1 MKNLK
6 RLILSCFVVS
16 HLLAVGHVY
25 AQQTQMELS
34 GTVLDADK
42 REFLGGVSI
51 INATTHKTIGLSTD
65 KGSFSVKVHE
75 GDKIKFSYIGFVDN
89 IITVSKKDIT
99 VLLEPSSNSIKNDV
113 VVFGYQT
120 RTKETVTG
128 AVSIISGKDLQN
140 VPVANVEQLLQGK
153 VAGMNVQNLTG
164 APGFSGSVSIR
175 GISQLSISGDG
186 NQAQLA
192 SNNPLLVIDNVP
204 IDYDG
209 GVSQSML
216 QPGAATGPLALI
228 PPEDIQSIE
237 VFKDAQAASLYG
249 SRGANGVIVIT
260 TKQGNSPTPVISL
273 NSSVFVNLPPQLRP
287 TWGGRLERDYR
298 LYSILN
304 YSKDEQT
311 ARELLDNYQFLTDS
325 LNPFYNNSTDW
336 QRYFYQTT
344 INTNHNIQVSGGNS
358 KLNYKTNLAYQL
370 NQGVLKNTG
379 FEKYSLNMQL
389 NFMPTP
395 RLRVGA
401 QVFGA
406 LGQKQR
412 GNGGGLT
419 NNGAGDAF
427 TSSLYPSPSH
437 FIGIPRLEGY
447 ENNLDDNSTVNLRA
461 YLKVDYEL
469 AHNLRLSST
478 TSYDY
483 YTDTRDQFKQAFT
496 NNNQTMLYGY
506 VGRRDELNTRNGINY
521 SYNTVPDDLSSGHN
535 FYISAYNETNIR
547 TNNIH
552 IRDVRNGPS
561 DFYWGPRGYSPRF
574 YPGNHY
580 NDGANINDNGTHAS
594 MLFHALSWAGVFS
607 YNYKTKY
614 VADISFRM
622 DGNSD
627 AGVNKRYSSN
637 PALGLRW
644 NFEKEA
650 WMEKFDW
657 LDYGA
662 LRMTYGVNNRSTAT
676 TLNTLGFYKI
686 YGDYNNAPAIGPD
699 FNILPNPYLEP
710 EKSYQYDIGGDLGIL
725 GGKFTLTYDTY
736 YKKSYNIVRDFYLPD
751 ITGYSKVQVN
761 GGSLVNYGHELVL
774 NFRPFVSKTM
784 DGFQWSISMNGAMNH
799 GVLTG
804 LPGDLSLYRQHD
816 NTYNQD
822 FILQVG
828 RNPISN
834 YLYQYNG
841 VFQDITDVP
850 VDPVTGVRTRWQ
862 DGIGYFG
869 AGDPNWKDVNGDYV
883 ISAND
888 DKFIVGNPDPIFTGG
903 ISNTISY
910 KNFSLNV
917 YMSYLA
923 DRTLL
928 NNAMAKRLFDLRFPG
943 LDDDDVMGNLF
954 DLSQLDFWSANN
966 TGGKYPSIVDYY
978 HKGVTDAFLLD
989 QTLFAESGSYFKI
1002 NQITLSYRFQGF
1014 RFMKNL
1020 GLHALNAYTTLYN
1033 VAIFSSYSGP
1043 NPETV
1048 SRLGRDDING
1058 YPAALS
1064 FTVGLRAQF

>member
-1 MKNLK
+1 MACCSLLM
-6 RLILSCFVVS
+6 LISYSQLC
-16 HLLAVGHVY
+16 
-25 AQQTQMELS
+25 AQSSEMELS
-34 GTVLDADK
+34 GTVLDGEK
-42 REFLGGVSI
+42 HEVLGGVSI
-51 INATTHKTIGLSTD
+51 VNVTTKKTIGLTTD
-65 KGSFSVKVHE
+65 KGAFTVKVKE
-75 GDKIKFSYIGFVDN
+75 GEQIRFSFIGFMDN
-89 IITVSKKDIT
+89 IITVEKNNIT
-99 VLLEPSSNSIKNDV
+99 VLLQPSSNAIKNDV
-113 VVFGYQT
+113 VVVGYQT

-128 AVSIISGKDLQN
+128 AVSIISGKDLQD

-175 GISQLSISGDG
+175 GISQLSISGSGD
-186 NQAQLA
+186 QAQLA

-209 GVSQSML
+209 GVTQSML

-260 TKQGNSPTPVISL
+260 TKQGNSPTPVINV

-287 TWGGRLERDYR
+287 TWGGSMERDYR

-304 YSKDEQT
+304 YSRDEQT
-311 ARELLDNYQFLTDS
+311 VRDLLDSYQFLTDS

-344 INTNHNIQVSGGNS
+344 MNTNHNVQVSGGNS

-389 NFMPTP
+389 NFMPTEK
-395 RLRVGA
+395 LRVGA
-401 QVFGA
+401 QLFGA

-447 ENNLDDNSTVNLRA
+447 ENNTDDNSTINLRA
-461 YLKVDYEL
+461 YLKVDYEII
-469 AHNLRLSST
+469 HNLRLSST

-483 YTDTRDQFKQAFT
+483 YTDTRDRFKQAFT
-496 NNNQTMLYGY
+496 NSNQTMLYGY
-506 VGRRDELNTRNGINY
+506 IGRRDELNTRNGINY
-521 SYNTVPDDLSSGHN
+521 SFNTDPEDMSNGHN
-535 FYISAYNETNIR
+535 FYISAYNEANIR

-580 NDGANINDNGTHAS
+580 NDADGINDNGTHAS
-594 MLFHALSWAGVFS
+594 MLYHALSWAGVFS

-614 VADISFRM
+614 VADLSYRM

-637 PALGLRW
+637 PAIGLRW
-644 NFEKEA
+644 NIEKEP
-650 WMEKFDW
+650 WMQKLDW
-657 LDYGA
+657 LDYGS
-662 LRMTYGVNNRSTAT
+662 LRATYGINNRSTAT
-676 TLNTLGFYKI
+676 VLNTLGFYQI
-686 YGDYNNAPAIGPD
+686 YADYNNQAAIGPD
-699 FNILPNPYLEP
+699 FSILPNPYLEP
-710 EKSYQYDIGGDLGIL
+710 EKSYQFDIGGDVGLL
-725 GGKFTLTYDTY
+725 GGRITMTYDTY

-751 ITGYSKVQVN
+751 ITGYDKVQVN

-774 NFRPFVSKTM
+774 NFRPFVSKTLE
-784 DGFQWSISMNGAMNH
+784 GFQWSISLNGAMNH

-804 LPGDLSLYRQHD
+804 LPGDITLYRQHD
-816 NTYNQD
+816 ETYNQD
-822 FILQVG
+822 FMLQVG

-834 YLYQYNG
+834 YLYQFEG
-841 VFQDITDVP
+841 VFQNISDVP
-850 VDPVTGVRTRWQ
+850 VDPVTGKRIRWQ
-862 DGIGYFG
+862 SGGIHYFQ
-869 AGDPNWKDVNGDYV
+869 AGDPIWTDVNGDYV
-883 ISAND
+883 ISSGD

-903 ISNTISY
+903 ISNTVSY
-910 KNFSLNV
+910 KNFSLNI

-928 NNAMAKRLFDLRFPG
+928 NNAMAKRLFDLRYPG
-943 LDDDDVMGNLF
+943 LDADDLMGNLYN
-954 DLSQLDFWSANN
+954 LSLLDIWSVSNPN
-966 TGGKYPSIVDYY
+966 GTYPGIIDYY
-978 HKGVTDAFLLD
+978 HNRESDGYLPD
-989 QTLFAESGSYFKI
+989 QTLFSEDGSYFKI

-1014 RFMKNL
+1014 RFMKKA
-1020 GLHALNAYTTLYN
+1020 GLHALSAYTTLYN
-1033 VAIFSSYSGP
+1033 VGIFSGYSGP

-1064 FTVGLRAQF
+1064 FTVGIRAQF